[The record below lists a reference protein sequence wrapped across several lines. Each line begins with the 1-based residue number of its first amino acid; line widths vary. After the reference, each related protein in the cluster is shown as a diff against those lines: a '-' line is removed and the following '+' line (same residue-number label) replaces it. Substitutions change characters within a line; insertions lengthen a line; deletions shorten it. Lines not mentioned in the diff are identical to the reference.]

1 MSDPRDER
9 ELQPFVFH
17 DPHGKRWPRFRI
29 GLLVLGIFIFAAL
42 VWFAESLFVKPQ
54 LRLPAKVR
62 TIKGQLKALQKIAPP
77 AAATKPDTWQKYYPT
92 SQASL
97 ERLAKLRAQLHPK
110 PRKFDEIRLGFYVNW
125 DANAYDSL
133 EKHADKLTHICPEEW
148 MTVIDGYGNLRV
160 EEDAQLEHL
169 ALARGLVL
177 MPMLNNLVEN
187 TWQPEAVEGLVNGPA
202 DRRDKFI
209 VNLLSHLDDA
219 KAGGVVIDWEQVD
232 PTYQPKITD
241 FLQKISAALHA
252 VNKQLWLVVP
262 MGEEITTYD
271 IETLSTSV
279 DRFVAVL
286 YDENSES
293 DEPGPIASQNW
304 LEGWLEVIQGYGNPD
319 QWIGVLGAF
328 GYDWTAGAKTAETI
342 TFQDAMSRASYAG
355 IDKLEIKEP
364 SYNAQFSYQ
373 EAGDEHTVWFLDAVS
388 FFNQLRVV
396 RDGELGGIGIAR
408 LGTEDPQIW
417 DVMSMPSISEP
428 EKTSLKFL
436 EKIKSTETVT
446 NIGQGE
452 VVTVDDTQD
461 DGDRTLQL
469 LPNEMVAA
477 VYTDFPTYPILY
489 HQGAG
494 EEHQV
499 VLTFDDGPDPKWTP
513 QVLDILKARNVKAV
527 FFLIGR
533 QAEDYPKLVRRIVD
547 EGHEIGSHTYTH
559 PNLSLVSHEQISLE
573 LNATQF
579 LLESITG
586 RSTTLFRPPYNADSR
601 PSSLA
606 ELAPLKIAQ
615 EEFGYL
621 LVMESI
627 DPEDWAR
634 PGTEEIIQRIKDQRH
649 LGNIILLHDA
659 GGNRAQTV
667 EALPKIIDYLEAR
680 GDRIVP
686 LNELLNIHPP
696 LGKGDPRDELMPPLT
711 RSEMP
716 WTRLITGFGFNVWR
730 TLEQFLWAFMIAAT
744 ALIVLRTA
752 IVAVLASKHH
762 RKIYSP
768 DEAPYHPPISVII
781 AAYNEA
787 KVIQATLRSVADT
800 DYPGVVEIIVIDDGS
815 KDDTSEEVKKFV
827 FVDRRIRLIQQPN
840 RGKSEAL
847 SNGMANSK
855 YDILV
860 FLDADTHFE
869 RSTLTQLVQPFI
881 DPKIGA
887 VSGHAKVGNLRTF
900 IARCQSLEY
909 ICGFNL
915 DRRAYA
921 EWNCITVAPGAVSAL
936 RRSAIEEAGG
946 FSTDT
951 LAEDTDLTLSLHK
964 KGYRID
970 YAPHAVAWTEAPE
983 SYRTLAKQRFR
994 WAFGTLQCLWK
1005 HRDLVFNPHF
1015 KALGWF
1021 SLPSVW
1027 FFQIILIAFT
1037 PVVDLLLIVS
1047 LIESG
1052 ASNLWIYFFTFMLM
1066 DVILAMMAC
1075 WMDDEKIRKAWIILP
1090 MRIIYRPL
1098 LSWVIWRAIIK
1109 AIKGAWVTW
1118 GKLERTA
1125 SVTAQP
1131 GK

>member
-1 MSDPRDER
+1 MSHPRDER

-29 GLLVLGIFIFAAL
+29 ALLVFSILIFAAL

-62 TIKGQLKALQKIAPP
+62 TIKGQLKALQTNAPP
-77 AAATKPDTWQKYYPT
+77 VTKTDSWQKYYP
-92 SQASL
+92 ASKASRD
-97 ERLAKLRAQLHPK
+97 RLAKLRAQLHPK
-110 PRKFDEIRLGFYVNW
+110 AKQFDEVRLGFYMNS
-125 DANAYDSL
+125 DPNAYDSL
-133 EKHADKLTHICPEEW
+133 EKHAEKLTHICSEEW
-148 MTVIDGYGNLRV
+148 MSVVDGYGTLRV
-160 EEDAQLEHL
+160 DENTRLERL
-169 ALARGLVL
+169 ALAKGLVL

-187 TWQPEAVEGLVNGPA
+187 TWQPEAVESLVNGPA
-202 DRRDKFI
+202 ERRDRFI
-209 VNLLSHLDDA
+209 INLLAHLDEA
-219 KAGGVVIDWEQVD
+219 HAGGLVIDWEQVD

-241 FLQKISAALHA
+241 FLQKIAAALHS

-262 MGEEITTYD
+262 MGDEIQTFD
-271 IETLSTSV
+271 VATLAASV
-279 DRFVAVL
+279 DRFVAIL
-286 YDENSES
+286 YDETSEA
-293 DEPGPIASQNW
+293 DPPGPLATQDW

-319 QWIGVLGAF
+319 QWIAALGAF
-328 GYDWTAGAKTAETI
+328 GYDWSSGRKKAETI
-342 TFQDAMSRASYAG
+342 SFQDAMSRASYAG
-355 IDKLEIKEP
+355 IPKLEVKAP
-364 SYNAQFSYQ
+364 SYNAEFSYQ
-373 EAGDEHTVWFLDAVS
+373 EAYEHTVWFLDAIS

-396 RDGELGGIGIAR
+396 RDAELGGFAIAR

-417 DVMSMPSISEP
+417 EVLSMPSISEP
-428 EKTSLKFL
+428 GKTSLKFL
-436 EKIKSTETVT
+436 EKLKTTETVT
-446 NIGQGE
+446 NVGEGE

-461 DGDRTLQL
+461 NGNRKLQL
-469 LPNEMVAA
+469 QPNNMVAA

-494 EEHQV
+494 DEHEV

-513 QVLDILKARNVKAV
+513 LILDVLKQQNAKAV
-527 FFLIGR
+527 FFLVGR
-533 QAEDYPKLVRRIVD
+533 QAEDYPKLVKRIVA
-547 EGHEIGSHTYTH
+547 EGHEIGSHTYSH
-559 PNLSLVSHEQISLE
+559 ANLGIISREQISLE

-579 LLESITG
+579 LIESITG
-586 RSTTLFRPPYNADSR
+586 HSTTLFRPPYNADSR
-601 PSSLA
+601 PSSLD
-606 ELAPLKIAQ
+606 ELTPLKMAQ
-615 EEFGYL
+615 DEFGYL
-621 LVMESI
+621 IVLENI

-634 PGTEEIIQRIKDQRH
+634 PGADEILQRIKDQRH
-649 LGNIILLHDA
+649 QGNIILLHDA
-659 GGNRAQTV
+659 GGNRSQTV
-667 EALPKIIDYLEAR
+667 EALPKIINYLRAR
-680 GDRIVP
+680 GDRVVS
-686 LNELLNIHPP
+686 LSELLNI
-696 LGKGDPRDELMPPLT
+696 PRDELMPPVGKG
-711 RSEMP
+711 EMP
-716 WTRLITGFGFNVWR
+716 WTRLITWFGFSTWR

-744 ALIVLRTA
+744 ALIVVRTI
-752 IVAVLASKHH
+752 IVAILASKHH
-762 RKIYSP
+762 RKLYSP
-768 DEAPYHPPISVII
+768 EEAPYHPPISVII

-787 KVIQATLRSVADT
+787 KVIHATLRSVADT
-800 DYPGVVEIIVIDDGS
+800 DYPGIVEILVIDDGS
-815 KDDTSEEVKKFV
+815 KDDTAGEVKKME
-827 FVDRRIRLIQQPN
+827 FVDRRVRLIKQPN

-847 SNGMANSK
+847 TNGMSNSN

-881 DPKIGA
+881 DPKVGA

-936 RRSAIEEAGG
+936 RRSAIEIAGG

-964 KGYRID
+964 KGFRID

-983 SYRTLAKQRFR
+983 SFRTLAKQRFR

-1005 HRDLVFNPHF
+1005 HRDLVFNPQF

-1037 PVVDLLLIVS
+1037 PVVDILLIVS
-1047 LIESG
+1047 LLESG
-1052 ASNLWIYFFTFMLM
+1052 ASNMWIYFSIFILM

-1075 WMDDEKIRKAWIILP
+1075 WMDGEKIRKAWIILP

-1125 SVTAQP
+1125 SVTART
-1131 GK
+1131 